1 MVTTFRAFAS
11 FVQHIFHKQI
21 FPDCFLCIENF
32 QGATNET
39 MLQKPFLVVCEAFFI
54 AVLS

>member
-39 MLQKPFLVVCEAFFI
+39 MLQKPLLVVCEVFFI